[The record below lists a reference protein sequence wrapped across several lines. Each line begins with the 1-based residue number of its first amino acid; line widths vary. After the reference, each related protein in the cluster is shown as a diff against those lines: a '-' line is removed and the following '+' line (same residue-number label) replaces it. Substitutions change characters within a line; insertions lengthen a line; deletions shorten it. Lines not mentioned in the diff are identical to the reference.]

1 MPQTDNRHE
10 QRDVRNVLIR
20 RDDIDIYEEK
30 PDDFE
35 ILNATYEYIN
45 ATRIEDGCPG
55 FAACF
60 SEPTNAS
67 DQEGNMYLGENFF
80 TDYCKYVQELV
91 DCVEEL
97 DILNNPGCGDR
108 TVDLSMYKTEETSL
122 CINPIYPLLK
132 NLRQC
137 MNSLNK
143 KLDNYTE
150 TVLTLMGLPRH
161 DLTENNKN
169 VSKESFCGTHSEI
182 LDETIDAFKRC
193 PTSNIQWSEENI
205 RILRKNYYP
214 VILTRKMPF
223 QCSDHKRKLTGDR
236 IISTSFEKIRIQ
248 LYFGGQRNSTAVIQ
262 VFDKA

>member
-1 MPQTDNRHE
+1 M
-10 QRDVRNVLIR
+10 R

-30 PDDFE
+30 RDDFE
-35 ILNATYEYIN
+35 YINATYEYIN
-45 ATRIEDGCPG
+45 DTYIEDDCPG
-55 FAACF
+55 LNACF
-60 SEPTNAS
+60 FAPPNST

-97 DILNNPGCGDR
+97 DSFKVTEC
-108 TVDLSMYKTEETSL
+108 VDQTRFISMYKSKETSL

-143 KLDNYTE
+143 KLGNYTE
-150 TVLTLMGLPRH
+150 TLHTLMGPPGQ
-161 DLTENNKN
+161 DFTANDKN
-169 VSKESFCGTHSEI
+169 VSKESFCGTYNEI

-193 PTSNIQWSEENI
+193 PSNNIQWSEEKI
-205 RILRKNYYP
+205 SILRKNYYP
-214 VILTRKMPF
+214 VILGRKIPF
-223 QCSDHKRKLTGDR
+223 QCSDPKRKLTGDR
-236 IISTSFEKIRIQ
+236 IISTSFEKIKIQ
-248 LYFGGQRNSTAVIQ
+248 LYFGGQNNSTAVIQ